1 METRSAGIR
10 RMRISQALGHG
21 RMPMVRYLRSGCSG
35 LPTSLVQDPAA
46 SLGRPPVCALTTPP
60 IDKRKMKQGETAMDV
75 TLPADLRAQVDQ
87 ELASGHYQSPDDLI
101 GQAVRQFLAERQR
114 GERRLGALRRI
125 GQAVDQAGLYER
137 VSIPG
142 RE

>member
-1 METRSAGIR
+1 
-10 RMRISQALGHG
+10 
-21 RMPMVRYLRSGCSG
+21 
-35 LPTSLVQDPAA
+35 
-46 SLGRPPVCALTTPP
+46 
-60 IDKRKMKQGETAMDV
+60 MKQGETAMDV

-87 ELASGHYQSPDDLI
+87 ELARGHFLSPDDLI

-125 GQAVDQAGLYER
+125 GEAVDQAGLYER

-142 RE
+142 QG

>member
-1 METRSAGIR
+1 
-10 RMRISQALGHG
+10 
-21 RMPMVRYLRSGCSG
+21 

-46 SLGRPPVCALTTPP
+46 FLDRHPGCALTTRS

-142 RE
+142 QE